1 MMKKK
6 AKIRWLREVATWLR
20 AAAGAPSV
28 LLVMVWAGNGVLA
41 LMGKASS
48 FDPVSD
54 LTKVGAPA
62 ALAAG
67 AVYVVFSAA
76 ATKLEILADELE
88 EESGPRIIVERN
100 RSRRKSGRDDAS

>member
-28 LLVMVWAGNGVLA
+28 LLVMVWCGNGVLA

-62 ALAAG
+62 G
-67 AVYVVFSAA
+67 AVFVAFSAA
-76 ATKLEILADELE
+76 ATKLEILADELG